1 MRCSTSCLAPV
12 AAAVVGLSWSTAR
25 ADVSDPSAAES
36 QFRRGRASAD
46 AGDYPRACTA
56 FGESQRLEPAPGT
69 LLNLA
74 DCEEHL
80 GRVASAEAHFL
91 AVEGALPATD
101 ERRAVAHE
109 RAAALA
115 PRVPW
120 LVITLVPDAPR
131 DARVFRDDVEV
142 DGDTL
147 FAPWPLD
154 PGPHVIL
161 VVAQGRQ
168 ANIATVVAVEGE
180 TIHLVVSPGPL
191 TTRATAGPTADHA
204 ATWIVGGAGLL
215 SLGVGAYFG
224 GRALAERSASDAGC
238 PGGACASAASM
249 ATYQSALGDARAS
262 DVALGIGA
270 AAIVVAGC
278 LWLTSRD
285 TTTARA
291 ALRLTS
297 SGIGG
302 AW

>member
-1 MRCSTSCLAPV
+1 MR
-12 AAAVVGLSWSTAR
+12 STAR
-25 ADVSDPSAAES
+25 HFALVAATVFTLTSTAALADVANPAAAES
-36 QFRRGRASAD
+36 QFQRGRASAD
-46 AGDYPRACTA
+46 AGDYPRACAA
-56 FGESQRLEPAPGT
+56 FGESQRLDPAPGT

-101 ERRAVAHE
+101 ERRSVAHD

-120 LVITLVPDAPR
+120 LLIALSPGTPG
-131 DARVFRDDVEV
+131 DARVFRDDTEI
-142 DGDTL
+142 DAATFL
-147 FAPWPLD
+147 APWPLD
-154 PGPHVIL
+154 PGPHVVL
-161 VVAQGRQ
+161 VVAPGRE
-168 ANIATVVAVEGE
+168 ARIAKVVAVEGE

-191 TTRATAGPTADHA
+191 VTRELASPPRDHT
-204 ATWIVGGAGLL
+204 ATWIVGGAGIV

-238 PGGACASAASM
+238 PAGACTSATSL

-270 AAIVVAGC
+270 AALVVAGC
-278 LWLTSRD
+278 LLLTSRD
-285 TTTARA
+285 TASPHT

-297 SGIGG
+297 TGIGG

>member
-1 MRCSTSCLAPV
+1 MRCTASRLVPAF
-12 AAAVVGLSWSTAR
+12 AAVSALTCSVAL
-25 ADVSDPSAAES
+25 ADVSDPVASES
-36 QFRRGRASAD
+36 QFRKGRASAD
-46 AGDYPRACTA
+46 AGDYPRACIA
-56 FGESQRLEPAPGT
+56 FGESQRLDPAPGT

-91 AVEGALPATD
+91 AAEGALPKTD
-101 ERRAVAHE
+101 ERRSVAHD

-120 LVITLVPDAPR
+120 LVIALAPGTPG

-142 DGDTL
+142 DADTL

-154 PGPHVIL
+154 PGPHVVL
-161 VVAQGRQ
+161 VVAPGRE
-168 ANIATVVAVEGE
+168 ARIATVVAVEGE
-180 TIHLVVSPGPL
+180 TTHLLVSPGPSV
-191 TTRATAGPTADHA
+191 TREPASPPHDHTV
-204 ATWIVGGAGLL
+204 TWIVGGAGIV
-215 SLGVGAYFG
+215 SVGVGAYFG

-238 PGGACASAASM
+238 PGGVCATATSL
-249 ATYQSALGDARAS
+249 ATYQSAVGDARAS

-270 AAIVVAGC
+270 AALVVAGC
-278 LWLTSRD
+278 LLLTSRD
-285 TTTARA
+285 TTSART

-297 SGIGG
+297 TGIGA